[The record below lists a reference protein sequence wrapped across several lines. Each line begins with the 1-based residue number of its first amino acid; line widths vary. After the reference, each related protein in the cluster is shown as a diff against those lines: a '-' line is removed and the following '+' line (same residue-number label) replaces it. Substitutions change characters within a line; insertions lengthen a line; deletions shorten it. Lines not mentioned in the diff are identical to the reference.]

1 MKQTAIKSG
10 KEAIKVIG
18 ISFRSKEE
26 ALNYLVN
33 ILGEDAAFPPV
44 GAKNNENNNKDK
56 IR

>member
-18 ISFRSKEE
+18 ISFRSKKE